1 MTNSICR
8 NHQLYKDFLSAH
20 RQAYAQAKQGRKHE
34 IMLSFT
40 PIIVCLAAY
49 QLTKLSPGGAFDL
62 DTLLSA
68 FALAGVGV
76 LLYCDLVLDPIRKK
90 HRRTANLDLEAYDT
104 KVLTLP
110 WNESVAGQ
118 IKELTDVKLDAEN
131 YQSKLAN
138 EHPPELSLIDSWYPE
153 EIEQVPL
160 DIARLYCLRQNCAFE
175 LAYREK
181 YIALFL
187 RPMLIFTSILV
198 LTQAWVFGCKLS
210 SVCLTLIVA
219 TPIFRII
226 ILGLLV
232 QTNNLKSMKALKA
245 EIEAAQK
252 LAISESGST
261 TKDNEQS
268 KGSTALTAQARGFQD
283 RLFISRDTLPLISI
297 GGFKYIKASY
307 LPRLKAETIAT
318 LRQDGL
324 LS

>member
-1 MTNSICR
+1 MPNSICH

-49 QLTKLSPGGAFDL
+49 QFIKLSSLGAFDL
-62 DTLLSA
+62 DSLLSV
-68 FALAGVGV
+68 FALCGVGV
-76 LLYCDLVLDPIRKK
+76 LLYCDLVLDPVRKK

-110 WNESVAGQ
+110 WNESIAGPA
-118 IKELTDVKLDAEN
+118 KELADVKVDAAD
-131 YQSKLAN
+131 YQNKLAK
-138 EHPPELSLIDSWYPE
+138 EHPPELSLTDSWYPL

-160 DIARLYCLRQNCAFE
+160 ELARLYCLRQNCTFE

-187 RPMLIFTSILV
+187 RPMLLLTSILV
-198 LTQAWVFGCKLS
+198 LTQAWVFGLKLS

-219 TPIFRII
+219 APIFRII
-226 ILGLLV
+226 MLGLLV
-232 QTNNLKSMKALKA
+232 QNSNLKSMKALKA
-245 EIEAAQK
+245 EMEEAQQK
-252 LAISESGST
+252 ASRSFSSATENSS
-261 TKDNEQS
+261 
-268 KGSTALTAQARGFQD
+268 LTLLARGFQD

-307 LPRLKAETIAT
+307 LPLLKAETIAR

-324 LS
+324 LP